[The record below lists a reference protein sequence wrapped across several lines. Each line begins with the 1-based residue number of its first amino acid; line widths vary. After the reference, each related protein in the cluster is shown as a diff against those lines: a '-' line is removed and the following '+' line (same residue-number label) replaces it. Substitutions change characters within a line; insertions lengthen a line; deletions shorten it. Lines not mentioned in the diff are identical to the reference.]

1 MAIEFESFIELA
13 RSRNELIPSL
23 INEKRVYTPADPD
36 KASLAT
42 RLCNVFISG
51 LEVLGTGYLEEASRL
66 VDAGKKLAV
75 VSNHQSDAD
84 HTIRRY
90 ICEKLGFKELSD
102 TFFFLGGLKM
112 IERKSIQR
120 LMPAENTVF
129 VLTPADARNLVTAY
143 RWLKKGQLD
152 PAQAGIVETYIKNCK
167 ALSEASS
174 AAIGER
180 IKVGE
185 TLFFYP
191 EGTRTRDEQ
200 SRIQRAPK
208 DVAKLL
214 PQDEDT
220 YVLPIMADGTAKIMT
235 LEDKFNPDRTR
246 LKMVIGRP
254 YPAREIFEVDIKGV
268 CLNGSP
274 ATPAD
279 VVMARLGILM
289 PELIPADSAGFY
301 ERVRGG
307 YNPIPEFYGRY
318 YSSSFFDRF
327 EETLLHPLFQRLFA
341 EVLQRAKLTSG

>member
-1 MAIEFESFIELA
+1 MLEVEPFIALA
-13 RSRNELIPSL
+13 KSRNELIPNL
-23 INEKRVYTPADPD
+23 ISESRVYTPADPD
-36 KASLAT
+36 KSSLAT
-42 RLCNVFISG
+42 RLCSVFISG
-51 LEVLGTGYLEEASRL
+51 LDVLGTGYLEEASRL
-66 VDAGKKLAV
+66 VNTGKKITV

-129 VLTPADARNLVTAY
+129 VLTPADARNLATAY
-143 RWLKKGQLD
+143 RWFKKEQLD
-152 PAQAGIVETYIKNCK
+152 YEQAEIIETYIKNCK
-167 ALSEASS
+167 ALSKASS
-174 AAIGER
+174 AAIEEQINIG
-180 IKVGE
+180 K

-191 EGTRTRDEQ
+191 EGTRTRDGQ

-208 DVAKLL
+208 DITKLF

-220 YVLPIMADGTAKIMT
+220 YVLPIMVDGTAKIMT

-246 LKMVIGRP
+246 LRMVVGKP
-254 YPAREIFEVDIKGV
+254 YPAKEIFEVDIKGV
-268 CLNGSP
+268 RLNDSP

-279 VVMARLGILM
+279 VVMARLGVLM
-289 PELIPADSAGFY
+289 PELIPEDSIGFY
-301 ERVRGG
+301 GRVRGT
-307 YNPIPEFYGRY
+307 YNPIPEFYGHY

-327 EETLLHPLFQRLFA
+327 EDTLLHPLFQRLFA
-341 EVLQRAKLTSG
+341 EILQHAKLASG